1 MFYTSCYLRKRLDKS
16 RRWDERILLNKRTKL
31 SDEESQEKRKHVRPS
46 CGKEDIIKMI
56 VICGSEIR
64 TGLTGSEI

>member
-1 MFYTSCYLRKRLDKS
+1 
-16 RRWDERILLNKRTKL
+16 L